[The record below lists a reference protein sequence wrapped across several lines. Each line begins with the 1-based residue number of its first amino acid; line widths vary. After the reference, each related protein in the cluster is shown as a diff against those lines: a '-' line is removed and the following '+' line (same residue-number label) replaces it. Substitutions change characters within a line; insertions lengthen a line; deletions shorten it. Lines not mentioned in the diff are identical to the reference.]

1 MDSLQLDSTIVLLSL
16 VFVVSCLIIVRSFW
30 SGRKGRLP
38 PSPPTLPIIGNLHQL
53 SLSYLHRRLQALAQR
68 HGPVFLLRLG
78 SMPAI
83 VVSSASVAET
93 VLKTKDNVFCG
104 RSQNYTARGLLYGCR
119 DIALSP
125 YGEQW
130 RQSRRIAVEHM
141 LNVKRVDSFRALRV
155 QEVAG
160 FVQQIRDACV
170 VGKDRGVVNVSE
182 LIVSLT
188 NTVILKTSFGNKL
201 RGVEPAM
208 FSDVMKELIHLV
220 DMITVSDL
228 FPRLRWL
235 DWATGLDARVKK
247 TAAKLDGI
255 LEGLLSR
262 RRDGDDEVPGL
273 LDDLLSMVK
282 DGDLD
287 RIQAKALIL
296 VSLYSILFYYILK
309 VIYEDL
315 MEPPC

>member
-1 MDSLQLDSTIVLLSL
+1 
-16 VFVVSCLIIVRSFW
+16 
-30 SGRKGRLP
+30 
-38 PSPPTLPIIGNLHQL
+38 
-53 SLSYLHRRLQALAQR
+53 
-68 HGPVFLLRLG
+68 
-78 SMPAI
+78 MPAI

-125 YGEQW
+125 YGKQW

-170 VGKDRGVVNVSE
+170 AGKDRGVVNVSE

-188 NTVILKTSFGNKL
+188 NTVLLKTSFGNKL
-201 RGVEPAM
+201 GGVEPAM
-208 FSDVMKELIHLV
+208 LSDVMKELTHLV
-220 DMITVSDL
+220 DMISVSDL

-255 LEGLLSR
+255 LEGAITEHESSLG
-262 RRDGDDEVPGL
+262 DGDGEVRDL
-273 LDDLLSMVK
+273 MDDLLSILK
-282 DGDLD
+282 DGDRGFKLD
-287 RIQAKALIL
+287 RIDIKALIL
-296 VSLYSILFYYILK
+296 VRF
-309 VIYEDL
+309 
-315 MEPPC
+315 P